1 MENVD
6 INGFNTLEGAK
17 ALFQQVNCIGQENC
31 FVVAYNRDYLPSG
44 TPNTLNSSATV
55 VGMKNGG
62 IVGGLAGGM
71 VANAITNAA
80 NQAVEEFQNALDDDL
95 KVIFNREKYCGFLL
109 NKTESGIGFIPLMND
124 YKLLVKVVDF
134 KTDLENFVF
143 ISNEKIK
150 SIEANKLALNFGKR
164 ILKITFNNE
173 NNAATAWT
181 LPMKHKLIKY
191 QEENFNKFITL
202 I

>member
-1 MENVD
+1 
-6 INGFNTLEGAK
+6 
-17 ALFQQVNCIGQENC
+17 
-31 FVVAYNRDYLPSG
+31 
-44 TPNTLNSSATV
+44 
-55 VGMKNGG
+55 
-62 IVGGLAGGM
+62 
-71 VANAITNAA
+71 
-80 NQAVEEFQNALDDDL
+80 
-95 KVIFNREKYCGFLL
+95 
-109 NKTESGIGFIPLMND
+109 MND

-191 QEENFNKFITL
+191 QEENFNKFMTL